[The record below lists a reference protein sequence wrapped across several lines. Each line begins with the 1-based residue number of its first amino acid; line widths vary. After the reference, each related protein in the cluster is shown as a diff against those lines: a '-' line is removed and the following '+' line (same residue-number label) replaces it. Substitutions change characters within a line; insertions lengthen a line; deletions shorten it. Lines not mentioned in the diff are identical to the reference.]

1 MFFIVICCF
10 FNPAVVLH
18 LGDLLTLVLL
28 LYLSH
33 WKPNG
38 PSVSVVYLEVA
49 FNEISR
55 EL

>member
-1 MFFIVICCF
+1 MVFIVICCF
-10 FNPAVVLH
+10 FKPAVTLH

-28 LYLSH
+28 LYLNH

-38 PSVSVVYLEVA
+38 PSVSVVFLEVV

-55 EL
+55 E